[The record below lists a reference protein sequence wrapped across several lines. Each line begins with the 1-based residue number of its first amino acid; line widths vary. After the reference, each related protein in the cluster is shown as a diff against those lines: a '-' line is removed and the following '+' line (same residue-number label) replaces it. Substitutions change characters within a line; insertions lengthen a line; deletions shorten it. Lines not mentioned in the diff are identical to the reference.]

1 MNEKLHSKAA
11 DFTFF
16 VILLNSQNFYQFYSA
31 DEIPLN
37 INDIFIPKV
46 FNPFWQKYTRKKHI
60 SCKEGKEIPIECN
73 NSFIPDRPVCQQ
85 TSPSMYEAN
94 KHQTL
99 TIQCKMASN
108 PKQNLEFSWS
118 FNNSINNMDIPVS
131 FLLHSTLSTYRVNIN

>member
-46 FNPFWQKYTRKKHI
+46 FNPFW
-60 SCKEGKEIPIECN
+60 
-73 NSFIPDRPVCQQ
+73 
-85 TSPSMYEAN
+85 
-94 KHQTL
+94 
-99 TIQCKMASN
+99 
-108 PKQNLEFSWS
+108 
-118 FNNSINNMDIPVS
+118 
-131 FLLHSTLSTYRVNIN
+131 